1 MFYLTQYEILIEY
14 TFTGH
19 CDVIELLINLNADIN
34 AVDEDLDSALHIVLI
49 KRSEINTEVSNT
61 QSPGVYAIYQP
72 MESIEYKTAI
82 SLAYFLIQRG
92 INVELTNSKGKT
104 AFDLLPDGATK
115 ELLKSV
121 VPSNENSSNLPSL
134 DSLSLNQHRLESYNL
149 TENTPKCARM
159 SRKSS
164 RSPKHKNSFTWN
176 EDVLNNIT
184 ECHVC
189 SEVSEENVTLEPCG
203 HKPACE
209 DCSAR
214 MKKCLICSELVQRR
228 LTKDGRTI
236 GGKSRQSS
244 AERMKYLESKIREIE
259 ESHACSI
266 CMERKKNVVFFCGHG
281 TCDKCADTL
290 TRCHMCRKPIDKK
303 IHIY

>member
-1 MFYLTQYEILIEY
+1 MKKH

-19 CDVIELLINLNADIN
+19 CDVIELLINLNCDIN

-49 KRSEINTEVSNT
+49 KRSEINTEISNT
-61 QSPGVYAIYQP
+61 QSPGVYAIFQQIDN
-72 MESIEYKTAI
+72 IEHRTAI

-92 INVELTNSKGKT
+92 INVALTNRKGKT
-104 AFDLLPDGATK
+104 AFDLLPDGPAK
-115 ELLKSV
+115 ELLKRV
-121 VPSNENSSNLPSL
+121 VPSNDSATDLSVSL
-134 DSLSLNQHRLESYNL
+134 DCLLLRLDNSYNL
-149 TENTPKCARM
+149 TENTPKSGRM
-159 SRKSS
+159 SRKQSET
-164 RSPKHKNSFTWN
+164 KQTWN
-176 EDVLNNIT
+176 EDVLSNIT

>member
-1 MFYLTQYEILIEY
+1 MKKH

-19 CDVIELLINLNADIN
+19 CDVIELLINLNCDIN

-49 KRSEINTEVSNT
+49 KRSEINTEISNT
-61 QSPGVYAIYQP
+61 QSPGVYAIFQQIDN
-72 MESIEYKTAI
+72 IEHRTAI

-92 INVELTNSKGKT
+92 ITVALTNRKGKT
-104 AFDLLPDGATK
+104 AFDLLPDGPAK
-115 ELLKSV
+115 ELLKRV
-121 VPSNENSSNLPSL
+121 VPSNDSSTDLSVSL
-134 DSLSLNQHRLESYNL
+134 DCLSLRLDNSYNL
-149 TENTPKCARM
+149 TENTPKSGRM
-159 SRKSS
+159 SRKQSET
-164 RSPKHKNSFTWN
+164 KQTWN
-176 EDVLNNIT
+176 EDVLSNIT